1 MGERLSV
8 VLDMGKTL
16 SKLSL
21 WDASGAMIARRT
33 RKNDRPTAVIGS
45 DTVQVLDV
53 AGIETWAEEILGE
66 FASMGSIAR
75 IIPVAHGAAAA
86 IICDGALAVSPID
99 YEHAIPDRVRAT
111 YAVQRDPFAVT
122 GSPALP
128 DGLNLGLQL
137 HYLESLVPQLL
148 EPGATILPWP
158 QYWAWRFSGVAA
170 SEVTSLGC
178 HSDLWSP
185 ATDTPSPLAVRRGW
199 AERLAPLRRAGDV
212 LGTIST
218 ELAER
223 TGLPADVE
231 IHCGLHDSNAALLA
245 ARGFPA
251 IADHE
256 ATVFSTGTW
265 FIAMR
270 TPGAGAT
277 VDLAALPESRD
288 CLVNVDAFGR
298 PVPSAR
304 FMGGREIE
312 LLTGIDTRRVDITPD
327 QPAILAAVAGVVA
340 SGAMVLPTLT
350 PGVGPFAD
358 GVTKWTRRPDDS
370 FALRAAVCLY
380 VALVANTSL
389 DLIGA
394 SGSILIEGR
403 FAEAQSFV
411 RALAS
416 LRPDA
421 KIYVSNEHNDVSY
434 GALRLI
440 DPTLRPPSAL
450 TEVLPLDIDLSDY
463 AARWHEATSAMGEAA

>member
-1 MGERLSV
+1 VDERLSV

-45 DTVQVLDV
+45 DTVRVLDT
-53 AGIETWAEEILGE
+53 AGIEIWAEGVLRE
-66 FASMGSIAR
+66 FAAMGSVAR

-86 IICDGALAVSPID
+86 VIRDGALAVPPID
-99 YEHAIPDRVRAT
+99 YEQAIPDQVRVT
-111 YAVQRDPFAVT
+111 YAAQRDPFAVT

-137 HYLESLVPQLL
+137 HYLETLVPQLL
-148 EPGATILPWP
+148 ANDALILPWP

-185 ATDTPSPLAVRRGW
+185 ASGTPSPLAVRRAW
-199 AERLAPLRRAGDV
+199 ADRLAPLRRAGDV
-212 LGTIST
+212 LGTIIPEWT
-218 ELAER
+218 ER

-265 FIAMR
+265 FVAMR
-270 TPGAGAT
+270 TPKSSTT
-277 VDLAALPESRD
+277 VDLALLPESRD
-288 CLVNVDAFGR
+288 CLVNVDAFGQ

-327 QPAILAAVAGVVA
+327 QTEILAAVPRIVA

-350 PGVGPFAD
+350 PGVGPFA
-358 GVTKWTRRPDDS
+358 GGETRWARRPDDS
-370 FALRAAVCLY
+370 FELRAAVCLY
-380 VALVANTSL
+380 IALVANTSL
-389 DLIGA
+389 DLIDAG
-394 SGSILIEGR
+394 GNILIEGR

-440 DPTLRPPSAL
+440 DPTLQPPSVL
-450 TEVLPLDIDLSDY
+450 TAVLPLDIDLSDY
-463 AARWHEATSAMGEAA
+463 AARWHEATAAMGEAA